1 MANMGV
7 PRRPSVWGRWLATL
21 GPGLIV
27 MLADNDAGSV
37 ITAAQS
43 GHEWG
48 YRLLLLQAFLV
59 PLLFMVQEL
68 AVRLGL
74 ATGKGFSELVRERF
88 GPGWAWLFVATLVTS
103 CLGAL
108 VTQFSGLVGIGQLY
122 GLPAWLCVAWLV
134 VLVLA
139 MVLTGSY
146 HRVERVAL
154 LFGLF
159 GLAFLMVAWRAH
171 PVGGQMWRQMGD
183 MPMGNSRYLY
193 LLAANLG
200 TSIMPWTVFYQ
211 QSALID
217 KGLSLRDLKAARW
230 DTLSGA
236 VVCQLLAASVL
247 VAAAATAG
255 ACQSSTFG
263 SVGEIAR
270 AFART
275 LGASW
280 GQEVF
285 ALGLGGS
292 ALVATVV
299 ICLSLAWA
307 VGEATGRHHSL
318 ADHPR
323 QAPRLYLSL
332 ALLLLVA
339 GGLVVSGMNL
349 VDLSI
354 TTGVVNALLLPV
366 LLGFLYRLART
377 ELPPVLRLGGAYG
390 TLVAGMFVIAA
401 AVGVVAGVV
410 GLAT

>member
-1 MANMGV
+1 MGA

-48 YRLLLLQAFLV
+48 YRLLLLQVLLV
-59 PLLFMVQEL
+59 PLLFVVQEL

-74 ATGKGFSELVRERF
+74 ANGKGFSELILERF
-88 GPGWAWLFVATLVTS
+88 GRGWAWLFVAALVSS

-122 GLPAWLCVAWLV
+122 GLPAWFSVAWLV

-146 HRVERVAL
+146 HGVERVAL

-171 PVGGQMWRQMGD
+171 PVGGQVWRQMGD
-183 MPMGNSRYLY
+183 MPMGNGRYLY

-200 TSIMPWTVFYQ
+200 TSVMPWTVFYQ
-211 QSALID
+211 QSALIN
-217 KGLSLRDLKAARW
+217 KGLSLRDLPAARW
-230 DTLSGA
+230 DTLFGA
-236 VVCQLLAASVL
+236 LVCQLLAAAVL

-255 ACQSSTFG
+255 ASQGSAFD
-263 SVGEIAR
+263 SVGDIAQ
-270 AFART
+270 AFTHT

-285 ALGLGGS
+285 ALGLGG
-292 ALVATVV
+292 AAMVATVV

-307 VGEATGRHHSL
+307 VGEASGRRHAL

-323 QAPRLYLSL
+323 QAPRLQLPL
-332 ALLLLVA
+332 VLLLLVA

-377 ELPPVLRLGGAYG
+377 ELPPALRLRGAYG
-390 TLVAGMFVIAA
+390 ALVGCMFVIAA
-401 AVGVVAGVV
+401 TVGVVAGVL
-410 GLAT
+410 GLVT